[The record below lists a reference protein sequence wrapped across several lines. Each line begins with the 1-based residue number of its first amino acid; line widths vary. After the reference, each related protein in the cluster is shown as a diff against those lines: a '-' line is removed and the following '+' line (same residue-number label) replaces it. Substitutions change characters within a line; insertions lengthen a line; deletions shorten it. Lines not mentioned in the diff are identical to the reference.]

1 MSSTNWL
8 ILPTIDRGRPGT
20 TPLPQITS
28 DQAA

>member
-8 ILPTIDRGRPGT
+8 ILPTIDPARPGT

-28 DQAA
+28 DQAM